1 MKHRFLFI
9 MALLLTAAASAW
21 ADEPK
26 VYTSAV
32 SVSSLKVGDILADG
46 FSLTGDDGVEICLK
60 LNRYKIGETIVPGN
74 GYFDLGNSISISY
87 GANGAITVTANS
99 TTTFTPVDENRH
111 DGNAW
116 VVMAKSPLT
125 IGGITYDSPI
135 DLTYNATAGGW
146 TYTQPAYDVELEMEY
161 YDPATLA
168 SAPTAATSLEYSS
181 EAQNL
186 ITAGTATGG
195 TLYYGLGTADAAPTD
210 ASAWSETVP
219 TGTTVGMYY
228 VWYKVVGDATHGD
241 IAPAGPLSVTIAKA
255 TPTIS
260 VVPTAGAITY
270 GQTLEASTLAGG
282 SATFNSQPVAGSF
295 AWTTSTTAPSVSDSE
310 NTEYSVTFTP
320 TDGTNYNSATTTVRL
335 TVTPGSMTE
344 GITVTPYNAAYDGS
358 AHGITV
364 VLSGVAEGATVK
376 YRTAETGEY
385 DLTDCPTYTGV
396 GSYTTYY
403 QVTKT
408 NYTTVES
415 SATVTITKATATIS
429 YATTE
434 VSKAFGATAFTN
446 TLSMDPATGT
456 GLGTVTYAVTAETP
470 GEGCTSEHVATI
482 NASTGVVTIIGA
494 GSATITATVTD
505 GTNYTYSGMEGYN
518 TESKTASVNY
528 TLTVNPI
535 SLEGATVTLSQ
546 ESYGYD
552 GTAKEP
558 TVSSVVLNGNTLA
571 DTHYTVSYSNNINA
585 ALSTAGESAPTVTV
599 TGIGNY
605 SGTASQTF
613 TINKATATISYA
625 TTTVSKAFGDAAFT
639 NALNNTPAAGT
650 DGTGLGTVAYTVTAE
665 TKDADCTSDHVATI
679 DASTG
684 EVTITGTGSATI
696 TATATDGDN
705 YTYGGTNT
713 ATYTLTVAKGTITAS
728 ATGGSYS
735 YSASG
740 SHAITVSVTK
750 PSSGYTIK
758 YGTTA
763 GNYELSSNPSYSTI
777 GSHTTYYKVS
787 APNYNDFTGQAT
799 VTINKAS
806 GSLSFASSSLT
817 KTYGDDNFVNAL
829 NKTGDGA
836 VTYSSTKPAVAT
848 VDASTGLVTI
858 KGTGTTTISATM
870 SATDAYSSDY
880 ATFSLTVNAASLTGA
895 TVALSQTSYDYDGT
909 AKEPAV
915 SAVIL
920 NGKVLTS
927 SDYDVS
933 YADNT
938 NAGTATVTVTGK
950 GNYTGTASQT
960 FTITSVTTTDGNI
973 TVVDGGSETVLTIN
987 DMGNQ
992 QGKTVTPDLQVTT
1005 LNYYRS
1011 LNASDESVYT
1021 VCLPY
1026 APKTDASLKYYTLT
1040 GCEGTTLKFDEIT
1053 GAPQAY
1059 TPYLVSASK
1068 TTDIGTENLNQPI
1081 TMSQTVVNSFS
1092 AGNYVM
1098 KGSLSGFTHD
1108 QSVGKYI
1115 LQSSNRWGL
1124 VGSDTHAYIPP
1135 FRAYI
1140 EATVSGARMLD
1151 SSFYDEATG
1160 IYSLRTVDRD
1170 GTERYYDLNGRR
1182 IDDPKKTGI
1191 YIRNGRK
1198 EVLK

>member
-1 MKHRFLFI
+1 

-21 ADEPK
+21 ADEPT
-26 VYTSAV
+26 VYTSEVQVAA
-32 SVSSLKVGDILADG
+32 LKEGDILADG
-46 FSLTGDDGVEICLK
+46 FSLDGDDGYTICFIA
-60 LNRYKIGETIVPGN
+60 NRYKEGGENQHI
-74 GYFDLGNSISISY
+74 DAIISLSDITSY
-87 GANGAITVTANS
+87 GANGAISVTTGSGSIGSISITA
-99 TTTFTPVDENRH
+99 TITPVDEYEQV
-111 DGNAW
+111 GNAW
-116 VVMAKSPLT
+116 VVTGFVRSDYDNSIVGIQ
-125 IGGITYDSPI
+125 IGGITYGSTPTDSPI
-135 DLTYNATAGGW
+135 VLTSTDGKVW
-146 TYTQPAYDVELEMEY
+146 TLASTPGYDVELEMEY
-161 YDPATLA
+161 YDQATLTA
-168 SAPTAATSLEYSS
+168 APTAATGLEYSG

-186 ITAGTATGG
+186 ITTAGTATGG
-195 TLYYGLGTADAAPTD
+195 TLYYGLGTSDAAPTD
-210 ASAWSETVP
+210 ARAWSETVP

-241 IAPAGPLSVTIAKA
+241 IAPAPLSVNIAKA

-260 VVPTAGAITY
+260 EAPTAGAITY
-270 GQTLEASTLAGG
+270 GQTLAASTLDGG
-282 SATFNSQPVAGSF
+282 SATYNSQTIAGSF
-295 AWTTSTTAPSVSDSE
+295 AWTTLTTVPSVSDSQ
-310 NTEYSVTFTP
+310 TTGYSVTFTP
-320 TDGTNYNSATTTVRL
+320 TDGNYNSATTTV
-335 TVTPGSMTE
+335 
-344 GITVTPYNAAYDGS
+344 
-358 AHGITV
+358 
-364 VLSGVAEGATVK
+364 
-376 YRTAETGEY
+376 
-385 DLTDCPTYTGV
+385 
-396 GSYTTYY
+396 
-403 QVTKT
+403 
-408 NYTTVES
+408 
-415 SATVTITKATATIS
+415 
-429 YATTE
+429 
-434 VSKAFGATAFTN
+434 
-446 TLSMDPATGT
+446 
-456 GLGTVTYAVTAETP
+456 
-470 GEGCTSEHVATI
+470 
-482 NASTGVVTIIGA
+482 
-494 GSATITATVTD
+494 
-505 GTNYTYSGMEGYN
+505 
-518 TESKTASVNY
+518 
-528 TLTVNPI
+528 TLTVNPA
-535 SLEGATVTLSQ
+535 SAEGLTLTLSS
-546 ESYGYD
+546 ESFTYNGE
-552 GTAKEP
+552 AQEP
-558 TVSSVVLNGNTLA
+558 TVTVKDGETTLTLNTDYSVSYSNNTNAALSTAENAPTVTITGMGNYSGTASKKFTIAPKSLTDGMIQTITDQIYTGAAIEPSVVVKDGETTLTQ
-571 DTHYTVSYSNNINA
+571 DTHYTVSYSNNTNA
-585 ALSTAGESAPTVTV
+585 ALSTASENAPTVTV
-599 TGIGNY
+599 TGMGNY
-605 SGTASQTF
+605 SGLITKTF

-625 TTTVSKAFGDAAFT
+625 TTEVSKVFGDAAFINT
-639 NALNNTPAAGT
+639 LTKTPAT
-650 DGTGLGTVAYTVTAE
+650 GTGLGTVAYTVTAE

-705 YTYGGTNT
+705 YTYGSTTT

-728 ATGGSYS
+728 ATGGNYS

-740 SHAITVSVTK
+740 SHAITVRVTK

-763 GNYELSSNPSYSTI
+763 GNYELTTNPSYSTI
-777 GSHTTYYKVS
+777 GTHTTYYKVS

-829 NKTGDGA
+829 YKTGDGA
-836 VTYSSTKPAVAT
+836 VTYSSTRPAVAT

-858 KGTGTTTISATM
+858 KGTGTTTIRATM

-895 TVALSQTSYDYDGT
+895 MVTLSQTSYDYDGA

-933 YADNT
+933 YADNV

-960 FTITSVTTTDGNI
+960 FTINSVTTTDGNI

-1081 TMSQTVVNSFS
+1081 TMSQTVDNSFS

-1115 LQSSNRWGL
+1115 LQSGNRWGL

-1140 EATVSGARMLD
+1140 EATVSGARLLD

-1191 YIRNGRK
+1191 YIHNGRK

>member
-1 MKHRFLFI
+1 M
-9 MALLLTAAASAW
+9 
-21 ADEPK
+21 
-26 VYTSAV
+26 
-32 SVSSLKVGDILADG
+32 
-46 FSLTGDDGVEICLK
+46 
-60 LNRYKIGETIVPGN
+60 
-74 GYFDLGNSISISY
+74 
-87 GANGAITVTANS
+87 
-99 TTTFTPVDENRH
+99 
-111 DGNAW
+111 
-116 VVMAKSPLT
+116 
-125 IGGITYDSPI
+125 
-135 DLTYNATAGGW
+135 
-146 TYTQPAYDVELEMEY
+146 
-161 YDPATLA
+161 
-168 SAPTAATSLEYSS
+168 
-181 EAQNL
+181 
-186 ITAGTATGG
+186 
-195 TLYYGLGTADAAPTD
+195 
-210 ASAWSETVP
+210 
-219 TGTTVGMYY
+219 
-228 VWYKVVGDATHGD
+228 
-241 IAPAGPLSVTIAKA
+241 
-255 TPTIS
+255 
-260 VVPTAGAITY
+260 
-270 GQTLEASTLAGG
+270 
-282 SATFNSQPVAGSF
+282 
-295 AWTTSTTAPSVSDSE
+295 
-310 NTEYSVTFTP
+310 
-320 TDGTNYNSATTTVRL
+320 
-335 TVTPGSMTE
+335 
-344 GITVTPYNAAYDGS
+344 
-358 AHGITV
+358 
-364 VLSGVAEGATVK
+364 
-376 YRTAETGEY
+376 
-385 DLTDCPTYTGV
+385 
-396 GSYTTYY
+396 
-403 QVTKT
+403 
-408 NYTTVES
+408 
-415 SATVTITKATATIS
+415 
-429 YATTE
+429 
-434 VSKAFGATAFTN
+434 SKAFGDAAFTN

-456 GLGTVTYAVTAETP
+456 GLGTVAY
-470 GEGCTSEHVATI
+470 TSSNDDVATI
-482 NASTGVVTIIGA
+482 DASTGEVTIIGA

-505 GTNYTYSGMEGYN
+505 GDNYTYSGMEGYN
-518 TESKTASVNY
+518 SDSKTASVNY
-528 TLTVNPI
+528 TLTVNPV
-535 SLEGATVTLSQ
+535 SLEGVTVTLSQ
-546 ESYGYD
+546 DSYDYD

-558 TVSSVVLNGNTLA
+558 TVSSVVLNSNTLA
-571 DTHYTVSYSNNINA
+571 GTDYSVSYSNNINA
-585 ALSTAGESAPTVTV
+585 AASTAGENAPTVTI

-625 TTTVSKAFGDAAFT
+625 TTEVSKVFGDAAFT
-639 NALNNTPAAGT
+639 NTLDNTPAAGT
-650 DGTGLGTVAYTVTAE
+650 DGTGLGTVTYEVTAE

-705 YTYGGTNT
+705 YTYGSTNT

-728 ATGGSYS
+728 ATGGNYS

-740 SHAITVSVTK
+740 SHAITVRVTK

-777 GSHTTYYKVS
+777 GTHTTYYKVS

-829 NKTGDGA
+829 YKTGDGA
-836 VTYSSTKPAVAT
+836 VTYTSTKPAVAT

-858 KGTGTTTISATM
+858 KGTGTTTIRATM

-895 TVALSQTSYDYDGT
+895 MVTLSQTSYDYDGT
-909 AKEPAV
+909 AKEPTV

-933 YADNT
+933 YSNNT

-960 FTITSVTTTDGNI
+960 FTINSVTTTDGNI

-1040 GCEGTTLKFDEIT
+1040 GCEGTTLQFDEIT

-1068 TTDIGTENLNQPI
+1068 TTDIGTENLNEAI
-1081 TMSQTVVNSFS
+1081 TMSQTVDNSFS

-1135 FRAYI
+1135 FHAYI

>member
-1 MKHRFLFI
+1 
-9 MALLLTAAASAW
+9 MALLLTAASAW
-21 ADEPK
+21 ADDETLLTSTDGK
-26 VYTSAV
+26 VWT
-32 SVSSLKVGDILADG
+32 LA
-46 FSLTGDDGVEICLK
+46 
-60 LNRYKIGETIVPGN
+60 
-74 GYFDLGNSISISY
+74 
-87 GANGAITVTANS
+87 S
-99 TTTFTPVDENRH
+99 TPE
-111 DGNAW
+111 
-116 VVMAKSPLT
+116 
-125 IGGITYDSPI
+125 
-135 DLTYNATAGGW
+135 
-146 TYTQPAYDVELEMEY
+146 YDVELEVVY
-161 YDPATLA
+161 KTDLTLTV
-168 SAPTAATSLEYSS
+168 SIEGWTYGGTAATPSVTGNTGSGTVTYAYKLKSAGDDAYS
-181 EAQNL
+181 
-186 ITAGTATGG
+186 ATV
-195 TLYYGLGTADAAPTD
+195 PTD
-210 ASAWSETVP
+210 AGEYTVRATVAETDDYADGV
-219 TGTTVGMYY
+219 
-228 VWYKVVGDATHGD
+228 ATAD
-241 IAPAGPLSVTIAKA
+241 FTIAKA
-255 TPTIS
+255 TPVIS
-260 VVPTAGAITY
+260 GLTASAITY
-270 GQTLEASTLAGG
+270 GQTLAASTLNGG
-282 SATFNSQPVAGSF
+282 SATYNSQTVAGSF

-320 TDGTNYNSATTTVRL
+320 TDGNYNSATTTV
-335 TVTPGSMTE
+335 
-344 GITVTPYNAAYDGS
+344 
-358 AHGITV
+358 
-364 VLSGVAEGATVK
+364 K
-376 YRTAETGEY
+376 
-385 DLTDCPTYTGV
+385 
-396 GSYTTYY
+396 
-403 QVTKT
+403 
-408 NYTTVES
+408 
-415 SATVTITKATATIS
+415 
-429 YATTE
+429 
-434 VSKAFGATAFTN
+434 
-446 TLSMDPATGT
+446 
-456 GLGTVTYAVTAETP
+456 
-470 GEGCTSEHVATI
+470 
-482 NASTGVVTIIGA
+482 
-494 GSATITATVTD
+494 
-505 GTNYTYSGMEGYN
+505 
-518 TESKTASVNY
+518 
-528 TLTVNPI
+528 LTVNPV
-535 SLEGATVTLSQ
+535 SAEGLTLTLSSESFTYNGSAQTPTVTVKHG
-546 ESYGYD
+546 E
-552 GTAKEP
+552 T
-558 TVSSVVLNGNTLA
+558 TLTQ
-571 DTHYTVSYSNNINA
+571 DTHYTVSYSNNTNA
-585 ALSTAGESAPTVTV
+585 ALSTAENAPTVTITGMGNYSGTASKKFTIAPKSLTDGMIQTITDQIYTGAAIEPSV
-599 TGIGNY
+599 VVKDGETTLTLNTDYSVSYSNNISAAASTAGENAPTVTITGIGNY
-605 SGTASQTF
+605 SGSITKTF

-639 NALNNTPAAGT
+639 NALNNTPAEGT
-650 DGTGLGTVAYTVTAE
+650 DGTGLGTVTYEVTAE

-679 DASTG
+679 NASTG

-705 YTYGGTNT
+705 YTYGSTNT

-728 ATGGSYS
+728 ATGGNYS

-777 GSHTTYYKVS
+777 GTHTTYYKVS

-829 NKTGDGA
+829 YKTGDGA
-836 VTYSSTKPAVAT
+836 VTYTSTKPAVAT

-858 KGTGTTTISATM
+858 KGTGTTTIRATM

-895 TVALSQTSYDYDGT
+895 MVTLSQTSYDYDGT
-909 AKEPAV
+909 AKEPTV

-960 FTITSVTTTDGNI
+960 FTINSVTTTDGNI

-987 DMGNQ
+987 DMGTQ
-992 QGKTVTPDLQVTT
+992 QGKTLTPGMQVTT

-1040 GCEGTTLKFDEIT
+1040 GCEGTTLQFDEIT

-1068 TTDIGTENLNQPI
+1068 TTDIGTENLNEAI
-1081 TMSQTVVNSFS
+1081 TMSQTVDNSFS

-1135 FRAYI
+1135 FHAYI

>member
-1 MKHRFLFI
+1 

-21 ADEPK
+21 ADEPT
-26 VYTSAV
+26 VYTSEVQVAA
-32 SVSSLKVGDILADG
+32 LKEGDILADG
-46 FSLTGDDGVEICLK
+46 FSLDGDDGYTICFIA
-60 LNRYKIGETIVPGN
+60 NRYKEGGENQHI
-74 GYFDLGNSISISY
+74 DAIISLSDITSY
-87 GANGAITVTANS
+87 GANGAISVTTGSGSIGSISITA
-99 TTTFTPVDENRH
+99 TITPVDEYEQV
-111 DGNAW
+111 GNAW
-116 VVMAKSPLT
+116 VVTGFVRSDYDNSIVGIQ
-125 IGGITYDSPI
+125 IGGITYGSTPTDSPI
-135 DLTYNATAGGW
+135 VLTSTDGKVW
-146 TYTQPAYDVELEMEY
+146 TLASTPGYDVELEMEY
-161 YDPATLA
+161 YDQATLTA
-168 SAPTAATSLEYSS
+168 APTAATGLEYSG

-186 ITAGTATGG
+186 ITTAGTATGG
-195 TLYYGLGTADAAPTD
+195 TLYYGLGTSDAAPTD
-210 ASAWSETVP
+210 ARAWSETVP

-241 IAPAGPLSVTIAKA
+241 IAPAPLSVNIAKA

-260 VVPTAGAITY
+260 EAPTAGAITY
-270 GQTLEASTLAGG
+270 GQTLAASTLDGG
-282 SATFNSQPVAGSF
+282 SATYNSQTIAGSF
-295 AWTTSTTAPSVSDSE
+295 AWTTLTTVPSVSDSQ
-310 NTEYSVTFTP
+310 TTGYSVTFTP
-320 TDGTNYNSATTTVRL
+320 TDGNYNSATTTV
-335 TVTPGSMTE
+335 
-344 GITVTPYNAAYDGS
+344 
-358 AHGITV
+358 
-364 VLSGVAEGATVK
+364 
-376 YRTAETGEY
+376 
-385 DLTDCPTYTGV
+385 
-396 GSYTTYY
+396 
-403 QVTKT
+403 
-408 NYTTVES
+408 
-415 SATVTITKATATIS
+415 
-429 YATTE
+429 
-434 VSKAFGATAFTN
+434 
-446 TLSMDPATGT
+446 
-456 GLGTVTYAVTAETP
+456 
-470 GEGCTSEHVATI
+470 
-482 NASTGVVTIIGA
+482 
-494 GSATITATVTD
+494 
-505 GTNYTYSGMEGYN
+505 
-518 TESKTASVNY
+518 
-528 TLTVNPI
+528 TLTVNPA
-535 SLEGATVTLSQ
+535 SAEGLTLTLSS
-546 ESYGYD
+546 ESFTYNGE
-552 GTAKEP
+552 AQEP
-558 TVSSVVLNGNTLA
+558 TVTVKDGETTLTLNTDYSVSYSNNTNAALSTAENAPTVTITGMGNYSGTASKKFTIAPKSLTDGMIQTITDQIYTGAAIEPSVVVKDGETTLTQ
-571 DTHYTVSYSNNINA
+571 DTHYTVSYSNNTNA
-585 ALSTAGESAPTVTV
+585 ALSTASENAPTVTV
-599 TGIGNY
+599 TGMGNY
-605 SGTASQTF
+605 SGLITKTF

-625 TTTVSKAFGDAAFT
+625 TTEVSKVFGDAAFINT
-639 NALNNTPAAGT
+639 LTKTPAT
-650 DGTGLGTVAYTVTAE
+650 GTGLGTVAYTVTAE

-705 YTYGGTNT
+705 YTYGSTTT

-728 ATGGSYS
+728 ATGGNYS

-763 GNYELSSNPSYSTI
+763 GNYELTTNPSYSTI
-777 GSHTTYYKVS
+777 GTHTTYYKVS

-829 NKTGDGA
+829 YKTGDGA
-836 VTYSSTKPAVAT
+836 VTYSSTRPAVAT

-858 KGTGTTTISATM
+858 KGTGTTTIRATM

-895 TVALSQTSYDYDGT
+895 MVTLSQTSYDYDGT
-909 AKEPAV
+909 AKEPTV

-933 YADNT
+933 YSNNT

-960 FTITSVTTTDGNI
+960 FTIASVTTTDGNI

-1081 TMSQTVVNSFS
+1081 TMSQTVDNSFS

-1115 LQSSNRWGL
+1115 LQSGNRWGL

-1140 EATVSGARMLD
+1140 EATVSGARLLD

>member
-1 MKHRFLFI
+1 
-9 MALLLTAAASAW
+9 MALLLTAASAW
-21 ADEPK
+21 ADDEPA
-26 VYTSAV
+26 T
-32 SVSSLKVGDILADG
+32 
-46 FSLTGDDGVEICLK
+46 
-60 LNRYKIGETIVPGN
+60 
-74 GYFDLGNSISISY
+74 
-87 GANGAITVTANS
+87 
-99 TTTFTPVDENRH
+99 
-111 DGNAW
+111 
-116 VVMAKSPLT
+116 
-125 IGGITYDSPI
+125 I
-135 DLTYNATAGGW
+135 DLTYDATAGAW
-146 TYTQPAYDVELEMEY
+146 TYSQPAYDVELEVTY
-161 YDPATLA
+161 KTDLTLTVSLSGWTYGATA
-168 SAPTAATSLEYSS
+168 NTPTVTGNTGNGAVTYNYKKKDADDETYSADVPTDAGIYTIRATVAETDDY
-181 EAQNL
+181 AD
-186 ITAGTATGG
+186 GTAT
-195 TLYYGLGTADAAPTD
+195 ADF
-210 ASAWSETVP
+210 
-219 TGTTVGMYY
+219 
-228 VWYKVVGDATHGD
+228 
-241 IAPAGPLSVTIAKA
+241 TIA
-255 TPTIS
+255 
-260 VVPTAGAITY
+260 
-270 GQTLEASTLAGG
+270 Q
-282 SATFNSQPVAGSF
+282 
-295 AWTTSTTAPSVSDSE
+295 
-310 NTEYSVTFTP
+310 
-320 TDGTNYNSATTTVRL
+320 
-335 TVTPGSMTE
+335 
-344 GITVTPYNAAYDGS
+344 AA
-358 AHGITV
+358 
-364 VLSGVAEGATVK
+364 
-376 YRTAETGEY
+376 
-385 DLTDCPTYTGV
+385 
-396 GSYTTYY
+396 
-403 QVTKT
+403 
-408 NYTTVES
+408 
-415 SATVTITKATATIS
+415 ATIS
-429 YATTE
+429 YETASVTKTYGDA
-434 VSKAFGATAFTN
+434 AFIN
-446 TLSMDPATGT
+446 TLTKTPATGT
-456 GLGTVTYAVTAETP
+456 GLGTVAY
-470 GEGCTSEHVATI
+470 TSSSDEVATI
-482 NASTGVVTIIGA
+482 DASTGEVTIIGA

-505 GTNYTYSGMEGYN
+505 GDNYTYSGMEGYN
-518 TESKTASVNY
+518 SDSKTASVNY
-528 TLTVNPI
+528 TLTVNPV

-546 ESYGYD
+546 ESYDYD
-552 GTAKEP
+552 GTAKVP
-558 TVSSVVLNGNTLA
+558 TVSSVILNSNTLA
-571 DTHYTVSYSNNINA
+571 GTDYSVSYSNNINA

-599 TGIGNY
+599 TGMGNYSGSITKTFTIAPKSLTDGMIQTITDQIYTGAAIEPSVVVKDGETTLTQDTHYTVSYSNNTNAALSTAENAPTVTVTGKGNYSGSITKTFTIAPKSLTDGMIQTITDQIYTGAAIEPSVVVKDGETTLTQDTHYTVSYSNNTKAAQSTASENAPTVIITGIGNY
-605 SGTASQTF
+605 SGLITKTF

-625 TTTVSKAFGDAAFT
+625 TTEVSKVFGDAAFT
-639 NALNNTPAAGT
+639 NTLTKTPAT
-650 DGTGLGTVAYTVTAE
+650 GTGLGTVTYEVTAE

-705 YTYGGTNT
+705 YTYGITNT

-728 ATGGSYS
+728 ATGGNYS

-740 SHAITVSVTK
+740 SHAITVIVTK

-758 YGTTA
+758 YGTTE
-763 GNYELSSNPSYSTI
+763 GNYELTTNPSYSTI
-777 GSHTTYYKVS
+777 GTHTTYYKVS

-806 GSLSFASSSLT
+806 GGLSFASSSLT

-858 KGTGTTTISATM
+858 KGTGTTTITATM
-870 SATDAYSSDY
+870 SATDAYSSNY
-880 ATFSLTVNAASLTGA
+880 ATFSLKVNAANLEGA

-909 AKEPAV
+909 AKEPTV

-933 YADNT
+933 YSNNT

-960 FTITSVTTTDGNI
+960 FTINSVTTTDGNI

-987 DMGNQ
+987 DMGTQ
-992 QGKTVTPDLQVTT
+992 QGKTLTPGMQVTT

-1081 TMSQTVVNSFS
+1081 TMSQTVDNSFS

-1135 FRAYI
+1135 FHAYI

>member
-1 MKHRFLFI
+1 
-9 MALLLTAAASAW
+9 MALLLTVATGAW
-21 ADEPK
+21 AQTDE
-26 VYTSAV
+26 T
-32 SVSSLKVGDILADG
+32 
-46 FSLTGDDGVEICLK
+46 
-60 LNRYKIGETIVPGN
+60 
-74 GYFDLGNSISISY
+74 
-87 GANGAITVTANS
+87 
-99 TTTFTPVDENRH
+99 
-111 DGNAW
+111 
-116 VVMAKSPLT
+116 PLT
-125 IGGITYDSPI
+125 STDGKV
-135 DLTYNATAGGW
+135 W
-146 TYTQPAYDVELEMEY
+146 TLASTPEYDVELEMEY
-161 YDPATLA
+161 YDQATLTA
-168 SAPTAATSLEYSS
+168 APTAATGLEYSG
-181 EAQNL
+181 EAQDL

-270 GQTLEASTLAGG
+270 GQTLAASALAGG
-282 SATFNSQPVAGSF
+282 SATYNSQTVAGSF

-310 NTEYSVTFTP
+310 TTGYSVTFTP
-320 TDGTNYNSATTTVRL
+320 TDVNYKSATTTVTL
-335 TVTPGSMTE
+335 KVNPGSMTE

-364 VLSGVAEGATVK
+364 ALSGVAEGATVK

-385 DLTDCPTYTGV
+385 DLTGCPTYTDAGE
-396 GSYTTYY
+396 YTIYY

-429 YATTE
+429 YATTA

-546 ESYGYD
+546 ESYDYD

-558 TVSSVVLNGNTLA
+558 TVSSVILNSNTLQST
-571 DTHYTVSYSNNINA
+571 DYSVSYSNNINA

-599 TGIGNY
+599 TGMGNY

-625 TTTVSKAFGDAAFT
+625 TTEVSKGFGDAAFT

-705 YTYGGTNT
+705 YTYVGTNT
-713 ATYTLTVAKGTITAS
+713 ATYVLTVAKGTITAS

-858 KGTGTTTISATM
+858 KGTGTTTIRATM

-895 TVALSQTSYDYDGT
+895 MVTLSQTSYDYDGT
-909 AKEPAV
+909 AKEPTV

-1040 GCEGTTLKFDEIT
+1040 GCEGTTLQFDEIT

-1135 FRAYI
+1135 FHAYI

>member
-1 MKHRFLFI
+1 
-9 MALLLTAAASAW
+9 MALLLTAASAW
-21 ADEPK
+21 AEPT
-26 VYTSAV
+26 VYTSDVPMAD
-32 SVSSLKVGDILADG
+32 LDEGDILANG
-46 FSLTGDDGVEICLK
+46 FRLNGNISDEIYFKANRFKYNGTISSGGGGTTLGDIVSCENGVI
-60 LNRYKIGETIVPGN
+60 TVPGPGQTYN
-74 GYFDLGNSISISY
+74 
-87 GANGAITVTANS
+87 
-99 TTTFTPVDENRH
+99 TFTPVDEKGQVR
-111 DGNAW
+111 NAW
-116 VVMAKSPLT
+116 VVTSVGMSMDDGKIT
-125 IGGITYDSPI
+125 IEIAGITDGSTPTDSPI
-135 DLTYNATAGGW
+135 DLTSTDGKVW
-146 TYTQPAYDVELEMEY
+146 TLASTPEYDVDLEMEY
-161 YDPATLA
+161 YDQATLTA
-168 SAPTAATSLEYSS
+168 APTAATGLEYSG
-181 EAQNL
+181 EAQDL
-186 ITAGTATGG
+186 ITTAGTATGG

-241 IAPAGPLSVTIAKA
+241 IAPAPLSVNIAKA

-260 VVPTAGAITY
+260 EAPTAGAITY
-270 GQTLEASTLAGG
+270 GQTLAASTLDGG
-282 SATFNSQPVAGSF
+282 SATYNSQTIAGSF
-295 AWTTSTTAPSVSDSE
+295 AWTTLTTVPSVSDSQ
-310 NTEYSVTFTP
+310 TTGYSVTFTP
-320 TDGTNYNSATTTVRL
+320 TDGNYNSATTTV
-335 TVTPGSMTE
+335 
-344 GITVTPYNAAYDGS
+344 
-358 AHGITV
+358 
-364 VLSGVAEGATVK
+364 
-376 YRTAETGEY
+376 
-385 DLTDCPTYTGV
+385 
-396 GSYTTYY
+396 
-403 QVTKT
+403 
-408 NYTTVES
+408 
-415 SATVTITKATATIS
+415 
-429 YATTE
+429 
-434 VSKAFGATAFTN
+434 
-446 TLSMDPATGT
+446 
-456 GLGTVTYAVTAETP
+456 
-470 GEGCTSEHVATI
+470 
-482 NASTGVVTIIGA
+482 
-494 GSATITATVTD
+494 
-505 GTNYTYSGMEGYN
+505 
-518 TESKTASVNY
+518 
-528 TLTVNPI
+528 TLTVNPA
-535 SLEGATVTLSQ
+535 SAEGLTLTLSS
-546 ESYGYD
+546 ESFTYNGE
-552 GTAKEP
+552 AQEP
-558 TVSSVVLNGNTLA
+558 TVTVKDGETTLTLNTDYSVSYSNNTNAALSTAENAPTVTITGMGNYSGTASKKFTIAPMSLTDGMIQTITDQIYTGAAIEPSVVVKDGETTLTQ
-571 DTHYTVSYSNNINA
+571 DTHYTVSYSNNTNA
-585 ALSTAGESAPTVTV
+585 ALSTAGENAPTVTV
-599 TGIGNY
+599 TGLGNY
-605 SGTASQTF
+605 SGLITKTF

-625 TTTVSKAFGDAAFT
+625 TTEVSKVFGDAAFT
-639 NALNNTPAAGT
+639 NTLTKTPAT
-650 DGTGLGTVAYTVTAE
+650 GTGLGTVTYEVTTE
-665 TKDADCTSDHVATI
+665 TKDEGCTSDHVATI

-705 YTYGGTNT
+705 YTYGSTNT

-728 ATGGSYS
+728 ATGGNYS

-836 VTYSSTKPAVAT
+836 VTYTSTKTAVAT

-858 KGTGTTTISATM
+858 KGTGTTTIRATM

-895 TVALSQTSYDYDGT
+895 MVTLSQTSYDYDGA
-909 AKEPAV
+909 AKEPTV

-933 YADNT
+933 YADNV

-950 GNYTGTASQT
+950 GYYTGTASQT
-960 FTITSVTTTDGNI
+960 FTINSVTTTDGNI

-1040 GCEGTTLKFDEIT
+1040 GCEGTTLQFDEIT

-1081 TMSQTVVNSFS
+1081 TMSQTVDNSFS

-1124 VGSDTHAYIPP
+1124 VDSDTHAYIPP

-1140 EATVSGARMLD
+1140 EATVSGARVLN

-1182 IDDPKKTGI
+1182 IDDPKTTGI
-1191 YIRNGRK
+1191 YIHNGRK

>member
-1 MKHRFLFI
+1 
-9 MALLLTAAASAW
+9 MALLLTAASAW
-21 ADEPK
+21 ADDEP
-26 VYTSAV
+26 A
-32 SVSSLKVGDILADG
+32 
-46 FSLTGDDGVEICLK
+46 
-60 LNRYKIGETIVPGN
+60 
-74 GYFDLGNSISISY
+74 
-87 GANGAITVTANS
+87 
-99 TTTFTPVDENRH
+99 
-111 DGNAW
+111 
-116 VVMAKSPLT
+116 
-125 IGGITYDSPI
+125 PI
-135 DLTYNATAGGW
+135 DLTPSADGTVW
-146 TYTQPAYDVELEMEY
+146 TLTNGMPEYDVELEVVYKTDLTLTVSIEGWTYGGTAATPSVTGNTSGGAVTYEY
-161 YDPATLA
+161 KLKSAGDDAYSATVPTDAGEYTIRATVAETDDYADGVAIADFTIAPMSLTDAMIQTIADQTYTGSALTPDITVKDGETTLVLNTDYEIANYTNNTNAASSTDA
-168 SAPTAATSLEYSS
+168 SAPTVTITGKGNYSGSASKTFTIAPKSLTDEMIQAIADQTYTGSALTPEITVTDGETTLVLNTDYENVVFTNNTNAAAS
-181 EAQNL
+181 
-186 ITAGTATGG
+186 
-195 TLYYGLGTADAAPTD
+195 TD
-210 ASAWSETVP
+210 ASAP
-219 TGTTVGMYY
+219 
-228 VWYKVVGDATHGD
+228 
-241 IAPAGPLSVTIAKA
+241 
-255 TPTIS
+255 
-260 VVPTAGAITY
+260 
-270 GQTLEASTLAGG
+270 
-282 SATFNSQPVAGSF
+282 
-295 AWTTSTTAPSVSDSE
+295 
-310 NTEYSVTFTP
+310 
-320 TDGTNYNSATTTVRL
+320 
-335 TVTPGSMTE
+335 
-344 GITVTPYNAAYDGS
+344 
-358 AHGITV
+358 
-364 VLSGVAEGATVK
+364 
-376 YRTAETGEY
+376 
-385 DLTDCPTYTGV
+385 
-396 GSYTTYY
+396 
-403 QVTKT
+403 
-408 NYTTVES
+408 
-415 SATVTITKATATIS
+415 TVTITGKGNYTGTATATFNI
-429 YATTE
+429 
-434 VSKAFGATAFTN
+434 VSKA
-446 TLSMDPATGT
+446 ATG
-456 GLGTVTYAVTAETP
+456 
-470 GEGCTSEHVATI
+470 
-482 NASTGVVTIIGA
+482 VTIEDIADQTYTGA
-494 GSATITATVTD
+494 AIVPAVVVKD
-505 GTNYTYSGMEGYN
+505 GET
-518 TESKTASVNY
+518 
-528 TLTVNPI
+528 TLT
-535 SLEGATVTLSQ
+535 Q
-546 ESYGYD
+546 
-552 GTAKEP
+552 
-558 TVSSVVLNGNTLA
+558 
-571 DTHYTVSYSNNINA
+571 DTHYTVSYSNNTNA
-585 ALSTAGESAPTVTV
+585 ASSTDASAPTVTI
-599 TGIGNY
+599 TGKGNY
-605 SGTASQTF
+605 SGTASKTF

-625 TTTVSKAFGDAAFT
+625 TTEVSKVFGDAAFT

-650 DGTGLGTVAYTVTAE
+650 DGTGLGTVAYEVTTE
-665 TKDADCTSDHVATI
+665 TKDEGCTSDHVATI

-705 YTYGGTNT
+705 YTYGSTTT

-728 ATGGSYS
+728 ATGGNYS

-777 GSHTTYYKVS
+777 GTHTTYYKVS

-806 GSLSFASSSLT
+806 GGLSFASSSLT

-829 NKTGDGA
+829 HKTGDGA
-836 VTYSSTKPAVAT
+836 VTYTSTKPAVAT

-858 KGTGTTTISATM
+858 KGTGTTTIKATM
-870 SATDAYSSDY
+870 SATDAYSGDY

-895 TVALSQTSYDYDGT
+895 MVTLSQTSYDYDGT
-909 AKEPAV
+909 AKEPTV

-960 FTITSVTTTDGNI
+960 FTINSVTTTDGNI

-987 DMGNQ
+987 DMGTQ

-1081 TMSQTVVNSFS
+1081 TMSQTVDNSFS

-1135 FRAYI
+1135 FHAYI

>member
-9 MALLLTAAASAW
+9 IALLLTAASAW
-21 ADEPK
+21 ADDEP
-26 VYTSAV
+26 T
-32 SVSSLKVGDILADG
+32 
-46 FSLTGDDGVEICLK
+46 
-60 LNRYKIGETIVPGN
+60 TIVLTKNTDG
-74 GYFDLGNSISISY
+74 
-87 GANGAITVTANS
+87 TVWTLS
-99 TTTFTPVDENRH
+99 TMPE
-111 DGNAW
+111 
-116 VVMAKSPLT
+116 
-125 IGGITYDSPI
+125 
-135 DLTYNATAGGW
+135 
-146 TYTQPAYDVELEMEY
+146 YDVELEVTYKTDLTLTVSLSGWTYGGTANTPTVTGNEGSGTVTY
-161 YDPATLA
+161 NYKKKDADNETYSADVPTDAGTYTIRATVA
-168 SAPTAATSLEYSS
+168 ETDDYADGVVTADFTIAAADIAATDITAPTANTLNFTGLAQELIVAGSVAGGIGTMQYSLD
-181 EAQNL
+181 
-186 ITAGTATGG
+186 GTNWN
-195 TLYYGLGTADAAPTD
+195 TD
-210 ASAWSETVP
+210 IP
-219 TGTTVGMYY
+219 TGTDEGDYTVY
-228 VWYKVVGDATHGD
+228 YKVVGDDNHNDVA
-241 IAPAGPLSVTIAKA
+241 AQSFKVTIGAALDIDLTSTDGKVWTLA
-255 TPTIS
+255 TTPYYDVELE
-260 VVPTAGAITY
+260 VVYKTDLALTVSITGWTY
-270 GQTLEASTLAGG
+270 GGTA
-282 SATFNSQPVAGSF
+282 N
-295 AWTTSTTAPSVSDSE
+295 APSVSGNEGNGAVTYEYKQKSAAD
-310 NTEYSVTFTP
+310 NTYSTDVP
-320 TDGTNYNSATTTVRL
+320 TDAGEYTVRA
-335 TVTPGSMTE
+335 T
-344 GITVTPYNAAYDGS
+344 
-358 AHGITV
+358 
-364 VLSGVAEGATVK
+364 VAETDDYADG
-376 YRTAETGEY
+376 TAMA
-385 DLTDCPTYTGV
+385 
-396 GSYTTYY
+396 
-403 QVTKT
+403 
-408 NYTTVES
+408 NF
-415 SATVTITKATATIS
+415 TITQATATIS
-429 YATTE
+429 YATTT
-434 VSKAFGATAFTN
+434 VSKAFGNAAFTN
-446 TLSMDPATGT
+446 TLTKTPATGT
-456 GLGTVTYAVTAETP
+456 GLGTVTYAVTAETKDA
-470 GEGCTSEHVATI
+470 ECTSVHVATV
-482 NASTGVVTIIGA
+482 NETTGQVTITGY
-494 GSATITATVTD
+494 GTATITATVTD

-518 TESKTASVNY
+518 SSEHKASV
-528 TLTVNPI
+528 
-535 SLEGATVTLSQ
+535 S
-546 ESYGYD
+546 
-552 GTAKEP
+552 
-558 TVSSVVLNGNTLA
+558 
-571 DTHYTVSYSNNINA
+571 
-585 ALSTAGESAPTVTV
+585 
-599 TGIGNY
+599 
-605 SGTASQTF
+605 
-613 TINKATATISYA
+613 
-625 TTTVSKAFGDAAFT
+625 
-639 NALNNTPAAGT
+639 
-650 DGTGLGTVAYTVTAE
+650 
-665 TKDADCTSDHVATI
+665 
-679 DASTG
+679 
-684 EVTITGTGSATI
+684 
-696 TATATDGDN
+696 
-705 YTYGGTNT
+705 
-713 ATYTLTVAKGTITAS
+713 YTLTVAKGTITAS

-829 NKTGDGA
+829 YKTGDGA
-836 VTYSSTKPAVAT
+836 VTYSSSKPAVAT

-870 SATDAYSSDY
+870 SATDAYSGDY

-895 TVALSQTSYDYDGT
+895 MVTLSQTSYDYDGT
-909 AKEPAV
+909 AKEPTV

-960 FTITSVTTTDGNI
+960 FTINSVTTTDGNI

-1040 GCEGTTLKFDEIT
+1040 GCEGTTLQFDEIT
-1053 GAPQAY
+1053 GTPQAY

-1068 TTDIGTENLNQPI
+1068 TTDIGKENMNQPI

-1182 IDDPKKTGI
+1182 IDDPKTTGI
-1191 YIRNGRK
+1191 YIHNGRK

>member
-1 MKHRFLFI
+1 
-9 MALLLTAAASAW
+9 MALLLTAASAW
-21 ADEPK
+21 ADDEP
-26 VYTSAV
+26 A
-32 SVSSLKVGDILADG
+32 
-46 FSLTGDDGVEICLK
+46 
-60 LNRYKIGETIVPGN
+60 
-74 GYFDLGNSISISY
+74 
-87 GANGAITVTANS
+87 
-99 TTTFTPVDENRH
+99 
-111 DGNAW
+111 
-116 VVMAKSPLT
+116 
-125 IGGITYDSPI
+125 PI
-135 DLTYNATAGGW
+135 DLTPSADGTVW
-146 TYTQPAYDVELEMEY
+146 TLPNGMPEYDVELEVVYKTDLTLTVSIEGWTYGGTAATPSVTGNTSGGAVTYEY
-161 YDPATLA
+161 KLKSAGDDAYSATVPTDAGEYTIRATVAETDDYADGVAIADFTIAPMSLTDAMIQTIADQTYTGSALTPDITVKDGETTLVLNTDYEIANYTNNTNAASSTDA
-168 SAPTAATSLEYSS
+168 SAPTVTITGKGNYSGSASKTFTIAPKSLTDEMIQAIADQTYTGSALTPEITVTDGETTLVLNTDYENVVFTNNTNAAAS
-181 EAQNL
+181 
-186 ITAGTATGG
+186 
-195 TLYYGLGTADAAPTD
+195 TD
-210 ASAWSETVP
+210 ASAP
-219 TGTTVGMYY
+219 
-228 VWYKVVGDATHGD
+228 
-241 IAPAGPLSVTIAKA
+241 
-255 TPTIS
+255 
-260 VVPTAGAITY
+260 
-270 GQTLEASTLAGG
+270 
-282 SATFNSQPVAGSF
+282 
-295 AWTTSTTAPSVSDSE
+295 
-310 NTEYSVTFTP
+310 
-320 TDGTNYNSATTTVRL
+320 
-335 TVTPGSMTE
+335 
-344 GITVTPYNAAYDGS
+344 
-358 AHGITV
+358 
-364 VLSGVAEGATVK
+364 
-376 YRTAETGEY
+376 
-385 DLTDCPTYTGV
+385 
-396 GSYTTYY
+396 
-403 QVTKT
+403 
-408 NYTTVES
+408 
-415 SATVTITKATATIS
+415 TVTITGKGNYTGTATATFNI
-429 YATTE
+429 
-434 VSKAFGATAFTN
+434 VSKA
-446 TLSMDPATGT
+446 ATG
-456 GLGTVTYAVTAETP
+456 
-470 GEGCTSEHVATI
+470 
-482 NASTGVVTIIGA
+482 VTIEDIADQTYTGA
-494 GSATITATVTD
+494 AIVPAVVVKD
-505 GTNYTYSGMEGYN
+505 GET
-518 TESKTASVNY
+518 
-528 TLTVNPI
+528 TLT
-535 SLEGATVTLSQ
+535 Q
-546 ESYGYD
+546 
-552 GTAKEP
+552 
-558 TVSSVVLNGNTLA
+558 
-571 DTHYTVSYSNNINA
+571 DTHYTVSYSNNTNA
-585 ALSTAGESAPTVTV
+585 ASSTDASAPTVTI
-599 TGIGNY
+599 TGKGNY
-605 SGTASQTF
+605 SGTASKTF

-625 TTTVSKAFGDAAFT
+625 TTEVSKVFGDAAFT

-650 DGTGLGTVAYTVTAE
+650 DGTGLGTVAYEVTTE
-665 TKDADCTSDHVATI
+665 TKDEGCTSDHVATI

-705 YTYGGTNT
+705 YTYGSTTT

-728 ATGGSYS
+728 ATGGNYS

-777 GSHTTYYKVS
+777 GTHTTYYKVS

-806 GSLSFASSSLT
+806 GGLSFASSSLT

-829 NKTGDGA
+829 HKTGDGA
-836 VTYSSTKPAVAT
+836 VTYTSTKPAVAT

-858 KGTGTTTISATM
+858 KGTGTTTIKATM
-870 SATDAYSSDY
+870 SATDAYSGDY

-895 TVALSQTSYDYDGT
+895 MVTLSQTSYDYDGT
-909 AKEPAV
+909 AKEPTV

-960 FTITSVTTTDGNI
+960 FTINSVTTTDGNI

-987 DMGNQ
+987 DMGTQ

-1081 TMSQTVVNSFS
+1081 TMSQTVDNSFS

-1135 FRAYI
+1135 FHAYI

>member
-1 MKHRFLFI
+1 
-9 MALLLTAAASAW
+9 MALLLTAASAW
-21 ADEPK
+21 ADDEP
-26 VYTSAV
+26 T
-32 SVSSLKVGDILADG
+32 
-46 FSLTGDDGVEICLK
+46 
-60 LNRYKIGETIVPGN
+60 TIV
-74 GYFDLGNSISISY
+74 L
-87 GANGAITVTANS
+87 TS
-99 TTTFTPVDENRH
+99 TDGKVWTLASTPE
-111 DGNAW
+111 
-116 VVMAKSPLT
+116 
-125 IGGITYDSPI
+125 
-135 DLTYNATAGGW
+135 
-146 TYTQPAYDVELEMEY
+146 YDVELEVVY
-161 YDPATLA
+161 KTDLTLTV
-168 SAPTAATSLEYSS
+168 SIEGWTYGGTAATPSVTGNTGSGTVTYAYKLKSAGDDAYS
-181 EAQNL
+181 
-186 ITAGTATGG
+186 ATV
-195 TLYYGLGTADAAPTD
+195 PTD
-210 ASAWSETVP
+210 AGEYTVRATVAETDDYADGV
-219 TGTTVGMYY
+219 
-228 VWYKVVGDATHGD
+228 ATAD
-241 IAPAGPLSVTIAKA
+241 FTIAKA
-255 TPTIS
+255 TPTIEA
-260 VVPTAGAITY
+260 PTAGAITY
-270 GQTLEASTLAGG
+270 GQTLAASTLNGG
-282 SATFNSQPVAGSF
+282 SATYNSQTVAGSF
-295 AWTTSTTAPSVSDSE
+295 TWTTSTTVPSVSDSE
-310 NTEYSVTFTP
+310 TTEYEVTFTP
-320 TDGTNYNSATTTVRL
+320 TDVMNYNSATTNVKL
-335 TVTPGSMTE
+335 TVNPGSMTE

-358 AHGITV
+358 DHGITV
-364 VLSGVAEGATVK
+364 ALSGVAEGATVK
-376 YRTAETGEY
+376 YSTSDTGEY
-385 DLTDCPTYTGV
+385 NLTDCPTYTGV

-403 QVTKT
+403 QVTKA
-408 NYTTVES
+408 NYATVES

-429 YATTE
+429 YATTA
-434 VSKAFGATAFTN
+434 VSKAFGDDAFIN

-456 GLGTVTYAVTAETP
+456 GLGTVAYAVTAETP

-482 NASTGVVTIIGA
+482 NASTGEVTITGT

-535 SLEGATVTLSQ
+535 SLESATVTLSQ
-546 ESYGYD
+546 DSYDYD

-558 TVSSVVLNGNTLA
+558 TVSSVILNSNTLQST
-571 DTHYTVSYSNNINA
+571 DYSVSYSKNTNA
-585 ALSTAGESAPTVTV
+585 TLSTAGENAPTVTV
-599 TGIGNY
+599 TGMGNY
-605 SGTASQTF
+605 SGSITKTF

-625 TTTVSKAFGDAAFT
+625 TTEVSKGFGDAAFT

-705 YTYGGTNT
+705 YTYGSTNT

-728 ATGGSYS
+728 ATGGNYS

-777 GSHTTYYKVS
+777 GTHTTYYKVS

-829 NKTGDGA
+829 YKTGDGA
-836 VTYSSTKPAVAT
+836 VTYTSTKPAVAT

-870 SATDAYSSDY
+870 SATDAYSSYY
-880 ATFSLTVNAASLTGA
+880 ATFSLKVNAANLEGA

-909 AKEPAV
+909 AKEPTV

-933 YADNT
+933 YSNNT

-960 FTITSVTTTDGNI
+960 FTINSVTTTDGNI

-987 DMGNQ
+987 DMGTQ
-992 QGKTVTPDLQVTT
+992 QGKTLTPGMQVTT

-1040 GCEGTTLKFDEIT
+1040 GCEGTTLQFDEIT

-1068 TTDIGTENLNQPI
+1068 TTDIGTENLNEAI
-1081 TMSQTVVNSFS
+1081 TMSQTVDNSFS

-1135 FRAYI
+1135 FHAYI

>member
-1 MKHRFLFI
+1 

-21 ADEPK
+21 ADEPT
-26 VYTSAV
+26 VYTSGVQVAA
-32 SVSSLKVGDILADG
+32 LKEGDILADG
-46 FSLTGDDGVEICLK
+46 FSLDGDDGYTICFIA
-60 LNRYKIGETIVPGN
+60 NRHKVDGTIDVYDVVLSLSDITFGE
-74 GYFDLGNSISISY
+74 
-87 GANGAITVTANS
+87 NGAISVTTGSSPSESAI
-99 TTTFTPVDENRH
+99 TATITPVDEYQL

-116 VVMAKSPLT
+116 VVTGLVQSYDSESIVGIQ
-125 IGGITYDSPI
+125 IGGITYGSTPTDSPI
-135 DLTYNATAGGW
+135 DLTSTDGKVW
-146 TYTQPAYDVELEMEY
+146 TLASTPAYDVDLEMEY
-161 YDPATLA
+161 YDQATLTA
-168 SAPTAATSLEYSS
+168 APTAATGLEYSG
-181 EAQNL
+181 EAQDL
-186 ITAGTATGG
+186 ITTAGTATGG

-241 IAPAGPLSVTIAKA
+241 IAPAPLSVNIAKA

-260 VVPTAGAITY
+260 EAPTAGAITY
-270 GQTLEASTLAGG
+270 GQTLAASTLDGG
-282 SATFNSQPVAGSF
+282 SATYNSQTIAGSF
-295 AWTTSTTAPSVSDSE
+295 AWTTLTTVPSVSDSQ
-310 NTEYSVTFTP
+310 TTGYSVTFTP
-320 TDGTNYNSATTTVRL
+320 TDGNYNSATTTV
-335 TVTPGSMTE
+335 
-344 GITVTPYNAAYDGS
+344 
-358 AHGITV
+358 
-364 VLSGVAEGATVK
+364 
-376 YRTAETGEY
+376 
-385 DLTDCPTYTGV
+385 
-396 GSYTTYY
+396 
-403 QVTKT
+403 
-408 NYTTVES
+408 
-415 SATVTITKATATIS
+415 
-429 YATTE
+429 
-434 VSKAFGATAFTN
+434 
-446 TLSMDPATGT
+446 
-456 GLGTVTYAVTAETP
+456 
-470 GEGCTSEHVATI
+470 
-482 NASTGVVTIIGA
+482 
-494 GSATITATVTD
+494 
-505 GTNYTYSGMEGYN
+505 
-518 TESKTASVNY
+518 
-528 TLTVNPI
+528 TLTVNPA
-535 SLEGATVTLSQ
+535 SAEGLTLTLSS
-546 ESYGYD
+546 ESFTYNGE
-552 GTAKEP
+552 AQEP
-558 TVSSVVLNGNTLA
+558 TVTVKDGETTLTLNTDYSVSYSNNTNAALSTAENAPTVTITGMGNYSGTASKKFTIAPMSLTDGMIQTITDQIYTGAAIEPSVVVKDGETTLTQ
-571 DTHYTVSYSNNINA
+571 DTHYTVSYSNNTNA
-585 ALSTAGESAPTVTV
+585 ALSTAENAPTVTI
-599 TGIGNY
+599 TGMGNY
-605 SGTASQTF
+605 SGEITKTF

-625 TTTVSKAFGDAAFT
+625 TTTVSKAFGNAAFINT
-639 NALNNTPAAGT
+639 LTKTPAT
-650 DGTGLGTVAYTVTAE
+650 GTGLGTVAYAVTDE
-665 TKDADCTSDHVATI
+665 TKDADCTSEHVATI

-705 YTYGGTNT
+705 YTYGSTNT

-880 ATFSLTVNAASLTGA
+880 ATFSLTVNAASLTGVMV
-895 TVALSQTSYDYDGT
+895 TLSQTSYDYDGT
-909 AKEPAV
+909 AKEPTV

-960 FTITSVTTTDGNI
+960 FTINSVTTTDGNI

-1182 IDDPKKTGI
+1182 IDDPKKAGI

>member
-1 MKHRFLFI
+1 MT
-9 MALLLTAAASAW
+9 LLTAATGAW
-21 ADEPK
+21 AQDP
-26 VYTSAV
+26 
-32 SVSSLKVGDILADG
+32 D
-46 FSLTGDDGVEICLK
+46 
-60 LNRYKIGETIVPGN
+60 
-74 GYFDLGNSISISY
+74 
-87 GANGAITVTANS
+87 
-99 TTTFTPVDENRH
+99 
-111 DGNAW
+111 
-116 VVMAKSPLT
+116 
-125 IGGITYDSPI
+125 PI
-135 DLTYNATAGGW
+135 DLTPSADGTVW
-146 TYTQPAYDVELEMEY
+146 TLSTMPEYDVELEVTY
-161 YDPATLA
+161 KTDLTLTVSLSGWTYGATA
-168 SAPTAATSLEYSS
+168 NTPTVTGNTGNGAVTYNYKKKDADDETYSADVPTDAGIYTIRATVAETDDY
-181 EAQNL
+181 AD
-186 ITAGTATGG
+186 GTAT
-195 TLYYGLGTADAAPTD
+195 ADF
-210 ASAWSETVP
+210 
-219 TGTTVGMYY
+219 
-228 VWYKVVGDATHGD
+228 
-241 IAPAGPLSVTIAKA
+241 TIA
-255 TPTIS
+255 
-260 VVPTAGAITY
+260 
-270 GQTLEASTLAGG
+270 Q
-282 SATFNSQPVAGSF
+282 
-295 AWTTSTTAPSVSDSE
+295 
-310 NTEYSVTFTP
+310 
-320 TDGTNYNSATTTVRL
+320 
-335 TVTPGSMTE
+335 
-344 GITVTPYNAAYDGS
+344 AA
-358 AHGITV
+358 
-364 VLSGVAEGATVK
+364 
-376 YRTAETGEY
+376 
-385 DLTDCPTYTGV
+385 
-396 GSYTTYY
+396 
-403 QVTKT
+403 
-408 NYTTVES
+408 
-415 SATVTITKATATIS
+415 ATIS
-429 YATTE
+429 YETASVTKTYGDA
-434 VSKAFGATAFTN
+434 AFIN
-446 TLSMDPATGT
+446 TLTKTPATGT
-456 GLGTVTYAVTAETP
+456 GLGTVAYA
-470 GEGCTSEHVATI
+470 
-482 NASTGVVTIIGA
+482 
-494 GSATITATVTD
+494 
-505 GTNYTYSGMEGYN
+505 
-518 TESKTASVNY
+518 
-528 TLTVNPI
+528 
-535 SLEGATVTLSQ
+535 
-546 ESYGYD
+546 
-552 GTAKEP
+552 
-558 TVSSVVLNGNTLA
+558 SSR
-571 DTHYTVSYSNNINA
+571 D
-585 ALSTAGESAPTVTV
+585 
-599 TGIGNY
+599 
-605 SGTASQTF
+605 
-613 TINKATATISYA
+613 
-625 TTTVSKAFGDAAFT
+625 D
-639 NALNNTPAAGT
+639 
-650 DGTGLGTVAYTVTAE
+650 
-665 TKDADCTSDHVATI
+665 VATI

-705 YTYGGTNT
+705 YTYGSTNT

-758 YGTTA
+758 YGTTD
-763 GNYELSSNPSYSTI
+763 GNYELTTNPSYSTI

-829 NKTGDGA
+829 YKTGDGA
-836 VTYSSTKPAVAT
+836 VTYTSTKPAVAT

-858 KGTGTTTISATM
+858 KGTGTTTITATM

-909 AKEPAV
+909 AKEPTV

-933 YADNT
+933 YSNNT

-960 FTITSVTTTDGNI
+960 FTINSVTTTDGNI

-1053 GAPQAY
+1053 GAPQAH

-1068 TTDIGTENLNQPI
+1068 TTDIGTENLNEVI
-1081 TMSQTVVNSFS
+1081 TMSQTVSNSFS

-1115 LQSSNRWGL
+1115 LQSGNRWGL